1 MTPWSVGRRDRSSK
15 PRRVGVT
22 HILDTGVPLEYLRGL
37 LDIIAEYAD
46 IWKFGFGTSYLDP
59 TAKKKVQLL
68 DDAGVTSCVG
78 GTLLEAAWIES
89 KEHECLAW
97 AKDLG
102 FPSVEVSNGAA
113 HMSGDDKRR
122 LIELAA
128 RDFVVM
134 SEVGSKDPH
143 DHVSGSGWADEI
155 AGDLDAGAT
164 WGIAEGRES
173 GTVGLYEPDGA
184 VRWDVV
190 EAIANAVGIEKVIFE
205 APMTSQQAAL
215 IRAYGPNVSLGNIAP
230 GGVLGLE
237 ALRRGLRAGTFGLGI
252 DLGRRT

>member
-1 MTPWSVGRRDRSSK
+1 MTSWSVGRRDRSSK
-15 PRRVGVT
+15 PRRLGIT
-22 HILDTGVPLEYLRGL
+22 HILDTGVPLEHLRGR
-37 LDIIAEYAD
+37 LDVIAGYAD

-59 TAKKKVQLL
+59 TAMKKIQLL

-102 FPSVEVSNGAA
+102 FPSVEVSNGTAR
-113 HMSGDDKRR
+113 MSADDKRR

-128 RDFVVM
+128 ADFIVM
-134 SEVGSKDPH
+134 SEVGRKDPH
-143 DHVSGSGWADEI
+143 DHVAGSDWADEI
-155 AGDLDAGAT
+155 ARDLDAGAT
-164 WGIAEGRES
+164 WSITEGRES
-173 GTVGLYEPDGA
+173 GTVGLYEPDGT

-190 EAIANAVGIEKVIFE
+190 ESIANSVGIEQVIFE
-205 APMTSQQAAL
+205 APITSQQAAL

-230 GGVLGLE
+230 NAVLGLE
-237 ALRRGLRAGTFGLGI
+237 ALRRGLRADTFGLGI